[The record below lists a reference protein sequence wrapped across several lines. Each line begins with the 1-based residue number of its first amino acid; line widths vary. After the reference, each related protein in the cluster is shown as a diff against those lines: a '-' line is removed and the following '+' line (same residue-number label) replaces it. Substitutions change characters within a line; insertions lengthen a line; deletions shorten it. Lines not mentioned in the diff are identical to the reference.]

1 MFKNFL
7 IILLLVSAITSS
19 YADDSY
25 DPNSGI
31 LSIPIVN
38 VGGNSGTF
46 YSNVQVTVG
55 TILAVNS
62 ANRPTPGFDTFDP
75 SSSQLAIPSVTVSG
89 TTYQNVYVTV
99 GQVLSVGGKCDS
111 ASVCG
116 VGNSP
121 GPSIAT
127 GSGGVDTCT
136 PTSTSTTLSSD
147 SVYYAAASYKN
158 FILNCVNIIVS
169 RSLLN

>member
-1 MFKNFL
+1 MFKYF
-7 IILLLVSAITSS
+7 IVLLTSVCCFKTCF
-19 YADDSY
+19 ADDSY
-25 DPNSGI
+25 DPKSGI

-38 VGGNSGTF
+38 VGGNAGTF

-99 GQVLSVGGKCDS
+99 VQLDMPSRLPTPSV
-111 ASVCG
+111 
-116 VGNSP
+116 
-121 GPSIAT
+121 
-127 GSGGVDTCT
+127 
-136 PTSTSTTLSSD
+136 
-147 SVYYAAASYKN
+147 
-158 FILNCVNIIVS
+158 
-169 RSLLN
+169 